1 MGHGARAEYLQA
13 IRERYRLANRREK
26 AGILDEFCAVCRYNR
41 KYAIRLLSRKRRPIR
56 RKRGPK
62 PVYDG
67 PVIAHLKTLWLATDQ
82 MCSKKL
88 VAAIPLWMPFYE
100 AECGSLD
107 PMVRSKL
114 LSLSAATCDRLLAP
128 SRARLKQKGLC
139 TTRPGRLLRNV
150 IPIRPDK
157 ATMDRP
163 GFIEADTVAHC
174 GNSLEG
180 QFAYSI
186 TDTDIRSGWTDNRAV
201 WGRGAANVVEQ
212 TRAME
217 AELPFPIIAF
227 WSDNGSE
234 FLNEHLWRYFAHRRL
249 PIHFARSRPY
259 KKDDN
264 AHVEQKNWT
273 HVRQLFGYDRI
284 HCPELI
290 PLMND
295 IYALWRLYQ
304 NHFSPARRLTSK
316 VRINSRW
323 VKKYDAPKTPYQRL
337 LDSPHFSRQ
346 AKRTLRADHQPLN
359 PFHLKKDIETKLKR
373 LFNQLRAHEP

>member
-13 IRERYRLANRREK
+13 IRERYHLARRPQK
-26 AGILDEFCAVCRYNR
+26 SGILDEFCMVCRYNR
-41 KYAIRLLSRKRRPIR
+41 KYAIRLLGRRR
-56 RKRGPK
+56 RCNKRKRGPT
-62 PVYDG
+62 PIYDAS
-67 PVIAHLKTLWLATDQ
+67 VLTHLKALWLATDQ

-100 AECGSLD
+100 VESGSLD
-107 PMVRSKL
+107 PVVRTKL

-128 SRARLKQKGLC
+128 SRARFKQKGLC
-139 TTRPGRLLRNV
+139 TTRPGRLLRSV

-180 QFAYSI
+180 QFAYSV
-186 TDTDIRSGWTDNRAV
+186 TYTDIHSGWTDNRAV
-201 WGRGAANVVEQ
+201 WGRGAAGVVEQ

-217 AELPFPIIAF
+217 ASLVFPIIAF
-227 WSDNGSE
+227 WSDNGTE
-234 FLNEHLWRYFAHRRL
+234 FLNEHLWRYFAKRKD
-249 PIHFARSRPY
+249 PVHFARSRPY

-284 HCPELI
+284 DRADLI

-295 IYALWRLYQ
+295 IYNLWGAYQ
-304 NHFSPARRLTSK
+304 NHFSPARRLQSK
-316 VRINSRW
+316 TRVNSRW
-323 VKKYDAPKTPYQRL
+323 VKKYDPPKTPYQRL
-337 LDSPHFSRQ
+337 MDSSHISQ
-346 AKRTLRADHQPLN
+346 KNKRRLKAHHAVLN
-359 PFHLKKDIETKLKR
+359 PFQLKKEIESRLKR
-373 LFNQLRAHEP
+373 LFNLLRVHEP